1 MAKQYNA
8 EFKMEAV
15 RRIARTGETVSKV
28 AADLGVN
35 ENTMHGWVNQG

>member
-1 MAKQYNA
+1 MANQYSA

-15 RRIARTGETVSKV
+15 RRIERTRETVLKV

-35 ENTMHGWVNQG
+35 GEHSVWLG